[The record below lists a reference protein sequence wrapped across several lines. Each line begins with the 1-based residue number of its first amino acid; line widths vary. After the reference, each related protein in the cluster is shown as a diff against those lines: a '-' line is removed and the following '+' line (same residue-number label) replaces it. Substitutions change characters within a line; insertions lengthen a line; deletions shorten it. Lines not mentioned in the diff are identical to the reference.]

1 MTSFEFTVLD
11 YKPLGTRKFAHWV
24 RIKPNKPFK
33 GRSGRK
39 EFITYF
45 SGILGPLG
53 EKWEY
58 LKEHNNF
65 YILKF
70 NEESNLLFF
79 LLKYKRS

>member
-1 MTSFEFTVLD
+1 MTPFEFTVVN
-11 YKPLGTRKFAHWV
+11 YKSLGTRKFAHWV
-24 RIKPNKPFK
+24 RIRPHRSFT
-33 GRSGRK
+33 GRQGRK

-45 SGILGPLG
+45 NSILGPLG
-53 EKWEY
+53 TKWEY
-58 LKEHNNF
+58 LKEHNDF

>member
-1 MTSFEFTVLD
+1 MTPFEFTVVN
-11 YKPLGTRKFAHWV
+11 YKPLGTKRFAHWV
-24 RIKPNKPFK
+24 RIKPNKSFT
-33 GRSGRK
+33 GRAGRK

-45 SGILGPLG
+45 NSILGPLG

-58 LKEHNNF
+58 LKEHNDF

-70 NEESNLLFF
+70 NEENNLLFF

>member
-1 MTSFEFTVLD
+1 MTPFEFTVLE
-11 YKPLGTRKFAHWV
+11 YKSLGTRKFAHWV
-24 RIKPNKPFK
+24 KIKPNKHFLGK
-33 GRSGRK
+33 NGRK
-39 EFITYF
+39 EFINFF
-45 SGILGPLG
+45 SNILGPLG
-53 EKWEY
+53 TKWEY

>member
-1 MTSFEFTVLD
+1 MITFEFIVLD
-11 YKPLGTRKFAHWV
+11 YKSLGTRKFAHWV
-24 RIKPNKPFK
+24 RIKPNRNFE
-33 GRSGRK
+33 GRAGRK
-39 EFITYF
+39 QFITYF
-45 SGILGPLG
+45 NSILGPLG

-58 LKEHNNF
+58 LREHNNF